1 MQARAIWLLAVPAW
15 LWLAATQANAACPQ
29 RLGIGY
35 GDTLESIAQACGITT
50 ERLRGANPG
59 LNAATLQSGTF
70 VTVPRPALPSAQLPI
85 SRPLI
90 RVAPPLVPPVTGIS
104 PSQTVI
110 APPPPPVLHHFE
122 IPGLTYQPDR
132 LSISPLRKTP

>member
-1 MQARAIWLLAVPAW
+1 MQARTIWLLAMPAW

-35 GDTLESIAQACGITT
+35 GDTLESIAQACDITV
-50 ERLRGANPG
+50 ERLRSVNPG

-70 VTVPRPALPSAQLPI
+70 VAIPRPALPSAQLPVG
-85 SRPLI
+85 RPSI
-90 RVAPPLVPPVTGIS
+90 RIAPPLGSPVTGIS

-110 APPPPPVLHHFE
+110 APPPPPVVHRFQ
-122 IPGLTYQPDR
+122 IPGLTDQPER
-132 LSISPLRKTP
+132 PAITPLQTKP